1 MDIKSVSNPTNNVYL
16 QKDVPQKS
24 KDANEGTE
32 LKIQDKLEL
41 SEEAKNIQ
49 NSTNIQQNRLDK
61 ISERIS
67 SGFYNS
73 NDVIS
78 KVADKIYQ
86 EIKPTN

>member
-1 MDIKSVSNPTNNVYL
+1 VSNQANNVYA
-16 QKDVPQKS
+16 QKDLPQKA

-32 LKIQDKLEL
+32 IKIQDKLEL
-41 SEEAKNIQ
+41 SDQAKNIQ
-49 NSTNIQQNRLDK
+49 NSTNIQQNKLDK